1 MDKYFEALQ
10 KSKGSI
16 ALSIAD
22 QVGYDGT
29 ADVLEKGRAA
39 AMGEIREWNGIR
51 YQKTPK
57 GWIPVKQQEGTLKTE
72 PSSEFKGERAVS
84 ETSGIEDKLSD
95 KAKSLLKDNGFE
107 LKEDKY
113 VKDLGGGFSLEA
125 RELSSEEREKAI
137 AKEGLKKMR
146 TQLESKPLFIVEV
159 RGPEGSSIYGFGD
172 GEENIDQD
180 YKIVSGDGNGPW
192 KGTRSTT
199 SWNGLFEERYS
210 HLGDV
215 KSYFD
220 VLCTKAKKDQENRKE
235 REKRFKEWEE
245 SWDND
250 PYHGEKNKKYSYN
263 GGEKDTAS
271 GVFYNLW
278 KSLQRKLYKANPG
291 IVGSGQGANTY
302 ISRLKN
308 EAEDWFKKHYQEKE
322 NWGLEDF
329 DWLVEKVKS

>member
-1 MDKYFEALQ
+1 MDKYFEALE
-10 KSKGSI
+10 KSKNQVTLGV
-16 ALSIAD
+16 LG
-22 QVGYDGT
+22 QVGFDET
-29 ADVLEKGRAA
+29 AEVLEKGKRA

-51 YQKTPK
+51 YQKTPG
-57 GWIPVKQQEGTLKTE
+57 GWIPVKQQEGASKTE
-72 PSSEFKGERAVS
+72 SSSELKEKKVVS
-84 ETSGIEDKLSD
+84 ETSGIEGKLSD
-95 KAKSLLKDNGFE
+95 KTKSLLKDNGFE
-107 LKEDKY
+107 LKEGKY
-113 VKDLGGGFSLEA
+113 VKDLGDGFSLEA
-125 RELSSEEREKAI
+125 RELSPEEGKKVI
-137 AKEGLKKMR
+137 ATEGLKKMR
-146 TQLESKPLFIVEV
+146 AQLESKPLFIVEV
-159 RGPEGSSIYGFGD
+159 RGPESSVVYGFEN

-180 YKIVSGDGNGPW
+180 YKVVSGDGNGPW
-192 KGTRSTT
+192 KGTRNTT

-210 HLGDV
+210 HLSDV

-220 VLCTKAKKDQENRKE
+220 VLCTKAKKDQEYRKE

-271 GVFYNLW
+271 GVFSDLW

-308 EAEDWFKKHYQEKE
+308 EAEGWFKKHYQEKE
-322 NWGLEDF
+322 NWGMEDF